1 MTPLGRP
8 FIALCVCSVV
18 LLAAGLAGRVPQQD
32 VRYVPRYRD
41 PVITEMKEQSRRA
54 QEARQAETAKVRETQ
69 RAVEKKAKDEAPE
82 LRCDFAGIEKP
93 VSPEDCRPAFHF
105 PPVRQFRTGNCWAHS
120 TTSYFESEVARLSG
134 RKIKLSEMYT
144 VYFEYVEKARRYVQ
158 QRGASYFDAGS
169 EGTVVPRVWA
179 RYGVVPA
186 EAYRGTRDPDGRFDD
201 NDMLDEL
208 KAYLEQVR
216 QHELWNEELVVA
228 SLRLI
233 LDKHMGRPPERF
245 TFEGAELTP
254 AAFLADVLKLK
265 FEDYASVMS
274 TLATPVH
281 EYGEYKVQAN
291 WWHEAYY
298 NMPLEEF
305 YGVLRYAAQHGYTVR
320 LNGDTS
326 EPGYDGCEGVA
337 IVPSFDVPREYIDAS
352 ARELRIFNKTTDDD
366 HDIHLVGTT
375 HVGDYDWFLIKDS
388 SNEAQCGAA
397 KGYFFYREDYV
408 KLKMLT
414 YTVHRDVVEAVIK
427 GFKPRGT

>member
-1 MTPLGRP
+1 MTPLGRL

-18 LLAAGLAGRVPQQD
+18 VLAAGLAGRVPQQD

-93 VSPEDCRPAFHF
+93 ASPEDCHPAFHF
-105 PPVRQFRTGNCWAHS
+105 PPVRQFRTGNCWAFS
-120 TTSYFESEVARLSG
+120 ATSYFESEVARLSG
-134 RKIKLSEMYT
+134 RKVKLSEMYT
-144 VYFEYVEKARRYVQ
+144 VYFDYVEKARRFVRE
-158 QRGASYFDAGS
+158 RGESYFDDGS
-169 EGTVVPRVWA
+169 EGTVVPIVWA
-179 RYGVVPA
+179 KYGVVPA
-186 EAYRGTRDPDGRFDD
+186 EAYRGTHDPKGRYDD
-201 NDMLDEL
+201 SDMLEEM
-208 KAYLEQVR
+208 KAYMEYV
-216 QHELWNEELVVA
+216 HEHEVWDEELVVA

-233 LDKHMGRPPERF
+233 LDKYMGRPPERF
-245 TFEGAELTP
+245 TFEAAEMTP
-254 AAFLADVLKLK
+254 ASFLADVLKLK
-265 FEDYASVMS
+265 FEDYVSVMS

-281 EYGEYKVQAN
+281 ANAEYKVSAN
-291 WWHEAYY
+291 WWHGEYY
-298 NMPLEEF
+298 NVPLEEF
-305 YGVLRYAAQHGYTVR
+305 YGVLRYAAEHGYTVR

-326 EPGYDGCEGVA
+326 EPGYDGCAGVA

-352 ARELRIFNKTTDDD
+352 ARELRIFNKTTEDD
-366 HDIHLVGTT
+366 HDIHLVGMT

-388 SNEAQCGAA
+388 SKEAQCGAA

-414 YTVHRDVVEAVIK
+414 YTVHRDAVEAVVK
-427 GFKPRGT
+427 GF